1 MSDREKVIND
11 QQRQIEELEERNAPS
26 SKRRRCLM
34 TKRELLEGYR
44 LLVIEIETLERQ
56 SKFLNQ
62 FIGGPR
68 PVHAIQLTGMPR
80 GTNDPEAAMLQ
91 RADTDE
97 VLDKLEKKCAE
108 LRELVGEFEV
118 IMDGIKDR
126 RLQVIVRDYYALGW
140 TDERIGDQLEITRQH
155 VNRLRTA
162 YIEELK

>member
-1 MSDREKVIND
+1 
-11 QQRQIEELEERNAPS
+11 
-26 SKRRRCLM
+26 M
-34 TKRELLEGYR
+34 TKRELLENYR

-80 GTNDPEAAMLQ
+80 GTNDPEAALIQ

-97 VLDKLEKKCAE
+97 VLDKIEKKCAE
-108 LRELVGEFEV
+108 LRELVDEFET
-118 IMDGIKDR
+118 IMDAITDR
-126 RLQVIVRDYYALGW
+126 RLQIIVRNYYALGW
-140 TDERIGDQLEITRQH
+140 TDERIGEQLELSRQH

-162 YIEELK
+162 YLEGLT

>member
-1 MSDREKVIND
+1 
-11 QQRQIEELEERNAPS
+11 
-26 SKRRRCLM
+26 M

-97 VLDKLEKKCAE
+97 VLDKLEKKCTE

>member
-1 MSDREKVIND
+1 
-11 QQRQIEELEERNAPS
+11 
-26 SKRRRCLM
+26 M

-62 FIGGPR
+62 FIGGPG

>member
-1 MSDREKVIND
+1 
-11 QQRQIEELEERNAPS
+11 
-26 SKRRRCLM
+26 M

-108 LRELVGEFEV
+108 LREMVGEFEV